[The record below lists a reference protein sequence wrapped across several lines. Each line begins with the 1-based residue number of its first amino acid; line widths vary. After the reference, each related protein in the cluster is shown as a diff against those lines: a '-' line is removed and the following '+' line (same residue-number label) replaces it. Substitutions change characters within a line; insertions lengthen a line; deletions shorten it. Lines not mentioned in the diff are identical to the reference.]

1 MGEGI
6 ASLPQLCGTYWSL
19 PSPFSWVLRC
29 PRRRALRGG
38 SARGRGESSQQRV
51 LCLVEAG
58 RGCTRVGS
66 VGLAAEEARA
76 KLPTA
81 SPAREVARAGRE
93 RAGQSGKGTG
103 AGATLCPHVSLSYS
117 PSSRWVWREAVS
129 WLQRS

>member
-1 MGEGI
+1 M
-6 ASLPQLCGTYWSL
+6 
-19 PSPFSWVLRC
+19 
-29 PRRRALRGG
+29 
-38 SARGRGESSQQRV
+38 
-51 LCLVEAG
+51 
-58 RGCTRVGS
+58 GS

-81 SPAREVARAGRE
+81 SRAGRE